1 MKSDPLSVA
10 KIEETLDAICRTL
23 TKHRAELRLQVKLLV
38 LEENTDRSRRKLADI
53 RLNRKIWRHDQM
65 ESFYAT
71 TLKICSELGAW
82 ATDYYVSQVI
92 AKVIKSAV
100 ESGPSVG
107 IWDLAAAE

>member
-1 MKSDPLSVA
+1 MSSA
-10 KIEETLDAICRTL
+10 Y
-23 TKHRAELRLQVKLLV
+23 
-38 LEENTDRSRRKLADI
+38 SRRIPTEVEESLQRFI
-53 RLNRKIWRHDQM
+53 RLNRQTWYHDQM
-65 ESFYAT
+65 KSFYAT